1 MRRIIIIS
9 YPGEEAGGVVS
20 AGLDSSAACSCP
32 AVGLADASSFFSSV
46 SFEDS
51 SFGAA
56 TGVDVAAAA
65 AAAGAAAATGDG
77 ATGAE
82 EADSHAAGVEAGFA
96 AAGLAF
102 GLLTI
107 TTTKLLS
114 SIL

>member
-1 MRRIIIIS
+1 M
-9 YPGEEAGGVVS
+9 
-20 AGLDSSAACSCP
+20 
-32 AVGLADASSFFSSV
+32 GLADASSFFSSV

-51 SFGAA
+51 SLGAA
-56 TGVDVAAAA
+56 TGVDVAAA

-82 EADSHAAGVEAGFA
+82 EADSDAAGVEAGFA

>member
-1 MRRIIIIS
+1 M
-9 YPGEEAGGVVS
+9 
-20 AGLDSSAACSCP
+20 
-32 AVGLADASSFFSSV
+32 GLADASSFFSSV

-65 AAAGAAAATGDG
+65 EAAAAGAAAATGDG

-82 EADSHAAGVEAGFA
+82 EADSDAAGVEAGFV

>member
-1 MRRIIIIS
+1 MRRIIIS

-20 AGLDSSAACSCP
+20 AGLDSSEACSCP

-65 AAAGAAAATGDG
+65 AAAAGAAAATGDG

-82 EADSHAAGVEAGFA
+82 EADSDAAGVEAGFA